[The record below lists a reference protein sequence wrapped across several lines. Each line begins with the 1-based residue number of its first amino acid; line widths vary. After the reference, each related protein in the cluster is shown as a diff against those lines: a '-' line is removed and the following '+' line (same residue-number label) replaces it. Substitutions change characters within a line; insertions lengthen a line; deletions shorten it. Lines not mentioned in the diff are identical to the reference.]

1 MNLQLITWHNSVSWP
16 ASASKVLLKD
26 SSRFGGENEEPGV
39 RGGGVKET
47 VELKAAGGEK
57 VEEEPELKLK
67 CLVKTPG
74 LP

>member
-1 MNLQLITWHNSVSWP
+1 M
-16 ASASKVLLKD
+16 LLKD
-26 SSRFGGENEEPGV
+26 SSRFGGEKEEPGV
-39 RGGGVKET
+39 RGGGVKEA

-74 LP
+74 LDTFPLEVEGFRIGL